1 MSDVQRFSDE
11 VQRAGKNGFDA
22 AVSSFGEANKGFQ
35 AIAAEITAYSK
46 RAFEDGTRAFE
57 QLLGAKSFEQ
67 VIEIQSQYAKTA
79 YESHIAELSKL
90 GEMYAGLTRNAYKP
104 VEQAAAKAGAPNR
117 PSSSSCTSSPTAWSA
132 PSPRATSCR
141 CCSSRSCSAS
151 R

>member
-46 RAFEDGTRAFE
+46 QAFEDGTRAFE
-57 QLLGAKSFEQ
+57 QLLGAKSFGQ
-67 VIEIQSQYAKTA
+67 VIEIQSQYARMV
-79 YESHIAELSKL
+79 YEAHVAELSKL
-90 GEMYAGLTRNAYKP
+90 GGMYAGLTRSAYKP

-117 PSSSSCTSSPTAWSA
+117 VPSD
-132 PSPRATSCR
+132 
-141 CCSSRSCSAS
+141 
-151 R
+151 

>member
-46 RAFEDGTRAFE
+46 KSFEDGTRAFE
-57 QLLGAKSFEQ
+57 QLLGAKSFQQ
-67 VIEIQSQYAKTA
+67 VFEIQSQYARMA
-79 YESHIAELSKL
+79 YEAYVAELSKL

-104 VEQAAAKAGAPNR
+104 VEQAAAKAGVAKSTLKR
-117 PSSSSCTSSPTAWSA
+117 LVRRKT
-132 PSPRATSCR
+132 
-141 CCSSRSCSAS
+141 
-151 R
+151 